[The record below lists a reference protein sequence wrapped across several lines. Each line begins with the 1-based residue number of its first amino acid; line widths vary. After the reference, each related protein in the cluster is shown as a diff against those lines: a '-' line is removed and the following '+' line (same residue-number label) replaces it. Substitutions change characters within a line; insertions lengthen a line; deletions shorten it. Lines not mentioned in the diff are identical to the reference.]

1 MSTRIVGFANQDRR
15 KDRRRAIV
23 MDATL
28 DDQDIKIHDI
38 GLSGFGA
45 VGAYIQH
52 DKTPWPELD
61 STAELKF
68 TDFKGRKVMLLVS
81 ITSLDAENGRFGGS
95 FVELSGQ
102 AFDVIQDLM
111 LHRDLRLVKS

>member
-45 VGAYIQH
+45 VGAYMRH
-52 DKTPWPELD
+52 DMTPWPQLE
-61 STAELKF
+61 SRGELKF
-68 TDFKGRKVMLLVS
+68 TDFKGREVDLLVS
-81 ITSLDAENGRFGGS
+81 VTSLDVDNGRFGGH
-95 FVELSGQ
+95 FIELPGL

-111 LHRDLRLVKS
+111 LHRDLRLLQT